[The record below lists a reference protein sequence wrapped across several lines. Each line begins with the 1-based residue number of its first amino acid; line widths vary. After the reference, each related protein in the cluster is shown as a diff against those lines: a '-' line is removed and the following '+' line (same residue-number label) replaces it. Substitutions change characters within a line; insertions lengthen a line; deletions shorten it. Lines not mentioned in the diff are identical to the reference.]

1 MNHRAYL
8 EVLFSVAAFWA
19 PTGLQAATEREAAEA
34 CVQAM
39 ALELGVE
46 QNLPMDYWL
55 SDDAGY
61 PVPAK
66 RQKSSFYVY
75 AVHPETLKIVA
86 RANCVV
92 DSDGVVKNLKPLY
105 LKPADIRRLSQRR

>member
-46 QNLPMDYWL
+46 QNLPMDY
-55 SDDAGY
+55 
-61 PVPAK
+61 
-66 RQKSSFYVY
+66 
-75 AVHPETLKIVA
+75 
-86 RANCVV
+86 
-92 DSDGVVKNLKPLY
+92 
-105 LKPADIRRLSQRR
+105 